1 MKKENRLIVF
11 IVLGLLLT
19 ITSCTD
25 MMDTASKSDKNFPE
39 TIIVNEKN
47 HISMHK
53 NDMDTYYKFTVPSSG
68 TYSINFSNFKGA
80 NKDKSIHYRICKK
93 SDFTYP
99 IGYGFDI
106 YTDYSEEIMLLYG
119 KTYYLEISNFRH
131 AIEADITISFK
142 EGRIDE
148 NDLEET
154 STIETGTKRNPQ
166 KISIYKKNSMFLKK
180 NVSGDNT
187 RYFKFDIDTHGE
199 YSILLTDILGI
210 TSPLGLG
217 FKIYSY
223 ESFGEYTKIFSSSI
237 KNRYLEDEV
246 FEGPKTYYLE
256 IQNWSSNDVTCK
268 FAIY

>member
-68 TYSINFSNFKGA
+68 KYSISFSNFKGA

-119 KTYYLEISNFRH
+119 QTYYLEISNFLH

-148 NDLEET
+148 NNLEET

-166 KISIYKKNSMFLKK
+166 KISIYKKNSISLKK
-180 NVSGDNT
+180 YSSGDYT
-187 RYFKFDIDTHGE
+187 HYFKFDIDTRGE
-199 YSILLTDILGI
+199 YSILFTDILGT
-210 TSPLGLG
+210 TSSWGLD
-217 FKIYSY
+217 FKVYSDA
-223 ESFGEYTKIFSSSI
+223 SFSKSVPISGSSI
-237 KNRYLEDEV
+237 KNRYLEDAV
-246 FEGPKTYYLE
+246 FE
-256 IQNWSSNDVTCK
+256 
-268 FAIY
+268 